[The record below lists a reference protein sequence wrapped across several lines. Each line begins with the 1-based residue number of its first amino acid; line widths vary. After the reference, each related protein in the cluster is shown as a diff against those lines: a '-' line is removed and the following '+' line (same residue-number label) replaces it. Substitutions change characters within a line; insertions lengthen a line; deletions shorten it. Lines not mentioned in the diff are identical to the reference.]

1 MTSQDRMKLGFFEQ
15 PWLRRGFLVVLTGVL
30 VGCAQGNIGRAPVE
44 SRSLPRGSAA
54 AVGRWAVPCATP
66 AIRLCAS
73 PRCINQNWRDLA
85 TWNQLSDPDSLE
97 VGQILRLSAPRSG
110 SGVAAKPAPA
120 PTPAPTPVQTRRA
133 SVRGRGGSA
142 R

>member
-54 AVGRWAVPCATP
+54 PLADGQYRVQPGDTLVRIAAMY
-66 AIRLCAS
+66 
-73 PRCINQNWRDLA
+73 NQNWRDLA

-120 PTPAPTPVQTRRA
+120 PTP
-133 SVRGRGGSA
+133 
-142 R
+142 